1 MTIDNVPQ
9 AKWLATAPPDEVIIA
24 RLTKL
29 GSWEELD
36 EGWIEA
42 CDRHQVHLYFDT
54 ATDMLYKCV
63 ETSYGPEVYWFCTD
77 PNRKGVFA

>member
-9 AKWLATAPPDEVIIA
+9 AKWLATAPPDDRVLS

-29 GSWEELD
+29 GEWLTNDDDD
-36 EGWIEA
+36 ESKPF
-42 CDRHQVHLYFDT
+42 VMHLYFDT
-54 ATDMLYKCV
+54 ATDLMYQCRITRFAT
-63 ETSYGPEVYWFCTD
+63 EWFCTD